1 MAFSRRSL
9 SVFTVLLL
17 LGVVAAATW
26 WRLRP
31 EGAGD
36 PSGGLAAATADSLG
50 VDLGSAGE
58 AFSTDLPSPVS
69 GVAVVRDTLWET
81 VTAAGQAAAFRQA
94 TVASQVEGVIQS
106 VPVRENSRVGAGQ
119 SILQIDTLELALEV
133 ARARAELASAQD
145 QYETTLLFNDEETDP
160 EVRARRERAARAS
173 SGLAQAEVS
182 LRQAELRLA
191 RATVGA
197 PFEGRVADLQVVEG
211 QHVGAGT
218 ELMTIVDLDPI
229 KVEVN
234 VLEAELG
241 YLSEGRQ
248 ARVTFAAFP
257 GEAFSGRIQTINP
270 VVSEERTG
278 RVTIHLP
285 NPDGR
290 IKPGMYADVTINA
303 RSYPDRLLVPRS
315 AVLERGT
322 PRDRT
327 MVFVYEGGDEQG
339 LAKWHYVLTGR
350 ENERLVEIVPS
361 DETDAIEPGEIVLTE
376 GHHYLAHDTRVRLV
390 DNVVVAGGRP
400 GA

>member
-1 MAFSRRSL
+1 MAFSRKSL
-9 SVFTVLLL
+9 SVFTVLVIV
-17 LGVVAAATW
+17 GVLAAATW

-31 EGAGD
+31 EGEDGETQ
-36 PSGGLAAATADSLG
+36 GLAAATADSLG
-50 VDLGSAGE
+50 VDLGTAGD

-69 GVAVVRDTLWET
+69 GMAVVRDTLWET

-106 VPVRENSRVGAGQ
+106 VPVRENSRLGQ
-119 SILQIDTLELALEV
+119 GQTVLQIDTLELALEV

-182 LRQAELRLA
+182 LRQAELRLE
-191 RATVGA
+191 RATVQA

-241 YLSEGRQ
+241 YLSEGRE

-257 GEAFSGRIQTINP
+257 GEEFSGRIQTINP

-285 NPDGR
+285 NPSGR

-303 RSYPDRLLVPRS
+303 RSYPDRILVPRS

-327 MVFVYEGGDEQG
+327 MVFVYEGDDEQG
-339 LAKWHYVLTGR
+339 LAKWHYVITGR
-350 ENERLVEIVPS
+350 ENEDFVEIVPS
-361 DETDAIEPGEIVLTE
+361 EETDPIEPGEIVLTE